1 MMDRLIEFY
10 SMLPGGLSFVVV
22 VLLMTI
28 AVAVVLYVRLKKDS
42 IENKFETQLKLKNKL
57 GNNGVLRL

>member
-1 MMDRLIEFY
+1 MDRLTEFF

-22 VLLMTI
+22 VLLVTI

-57 GNNGVLRL
+57 GTNGVLRL